1 MKKKYK
7 KIIIVLVILLVLV
20 FGAFAYYKF
29 FKSKPV
35 DTPIKEVKVTNTI
48 ENYGYNLEDRDTELY
63 KEKYEELKKLLSK
76 DDYDKDEY
84 IKLISEL
91 FIIDLF
97 TIDNKISRYDVGGTA
112 FMYTGAVASFKASV
126 ENSLYKTVENDLE
139 DNRNQALPVVSSI
152 EITNYEPTTY
162 EMPNQTVIDGYKVN
176 LSWQYEK
183 DLGYDDTGVLIVIPD
198 GNKMGVVFYKA
209 K

>member
-7 KIIIVLVILLVLV
+7 KIIIVLVILLLLV
-20 FGAFAYYKF
+20 FGAFAYCKF
-29 FKSKPV
+29 FKSRPV

-48 ENYGYNLEDRDTELY
+48 ENYGYNLEDRDTKLY
-63 KEKYEELKKLLSK
+63 KDKYEKLKELLSK

-91 FIIDLF
+91 FIIDLY
-97 TIDNKISRYDVGGTA
+97 TIDNKISRYDVGGTE
-112 FMYTGAVASFKASV
+112 FMYTGAVSSFKASV

-162 EMPNQTVIDGYKVN
+162 EMPDQTVIDGYKVN

>member
-7 KIIIVLVILLVLV
+7 KIIIVLVILLLLV
-20 FGAFAYYKF
+20 FGAFAYCKF
-29 FKSKPV
+29 FKSRPV

-48 ENYGYNLEDRDTELY
+48 ENYGYNLEDRDTKLY
-63 KEKYEELKKLLSK
+63 KDKYEKLKELLSK

-91 FIIDLF
+91 FIIDLY
-97 TIDNKISRYDVGGTA
+97 TIDNKISRYDVGGTE
-112 FMYTGAVASFKASV
+112 FMYTGAVSSFKASV

-162 EMPNQTVIDGYKVN
+162 EMPDQTVIDGYKVN

-183 DLGYDDTGVLIVIPD
+183 DLDYDDTGVLIVIPD

>member
-97 TIDNKISRYDVGGTA
+97 TIDNKISRYDVGGTE
-112 FMYTGAVASFKASV
+112 FMYTGAAASFKASV

-139 DNRNQALPVVSSI
+139 DNRSQALPVVSSI

-162 EMPNQTVIDGYKVN
+162 EMPDQTVIDGYKVN

-198 GNKMGVVFYKA
+198 GNKMGVAFYKA

>member
-7 KIIIVLVILLVLV
+7 KIIIVLVILLLLV
-20 FGAFAYYKF
+20 FGAFAYCKF
-29 FKSKPV
+29 FKSKPD

-48 ENYGYNLEDRDTELY
+48 ENYGYNLEDRDTKLY
-63 KEKYEELKKLLSK
+63 KEKYEKLKELLSK
-76 DDYDKDEY
+76 DGYDKDEY

-91 FIIDLF
+91 FIIDLY
-97 TIDNKISRYDVGGTA
+97 TIDNKISRYDVGGTE
-112 FMYTGAVASFKASV
+112 FMYTGAVSSFKASV

-139 DNRNQALPVVSSI
+139 DNRNQALPIVSSI

-162 EMPNQTVIDGYKVN
+162 EMPDKTVVDGYKVN

-198 GNKMGVVFYKA
+198 GNKMGIVFYKA

>member
-7 KIIIVLVILLVLV
+7 KIIIVLVILLLLV
-20 FGAFAYYKF
+20 FGAFAYCKF
-29 FKSKPV
+29 FKSKPA

-48 ENYGYNLEDRDTELY
+48 ENYGYNLEDRDTKLY
-63 KEKYEELKKLLSK
+63 KEKYEKLKELLSK

-91 FIIDLF
+91 FIIDLY
-97 TIDNKISRYDVGGTA
+97 TIDNKISRYDVGGTE
-112 FMYTGAVASFKASV
+112 FMYTGAVSSFKASV

-162 EMPNQTVIDGYKVN
+162 EMPDQTVIDGYKVN

>member
-7 KIIIVLVILLVLV
+7 KIIIVLVILLLLV
-20 FGAFAYYKF
+20 FGAFAYCKF
-29 FKSKPV
+29 FKSRPV

-48 ENYGYNLEDRDTELY
+48 ENYGYNLEDRDTKLY
-63 KEKYEELKKLLSK
+63 KDEYEKLKELLSK

-91 FIIDLF
+91 FIIDLY
-97 TIDNKISRYDVGGTA
+97 TIDNKISRYDVGGTE
-112 FMYTGAVASFKASV
+112 FMYTGAVSSFKASV

-162 EMPNQTVIDGYKVN
+162 EMPDQTVIDGYKVN

>member
-7 KIIIVLVILLVLV
+7 KIIIVLVILLLLV
-20 FGAFAYYKF
+20 FGAFAYCKF
-29 FKSKPV
+29 FKSKPA

-48 ENYGYNLEDRDTELY
+48 ENYGYNLEDRDTKLY
-63 KEKYEELKKLLSK
+63 KEKYEKLKELLSK

-91 FIIDLF
+91 FIIDLY
-97 TIDNKISRYDVGGTA
+97 TIDNKISRYDVGGTE
-112 FMYTGAVASFKASV
+112 FMYTGAVSSFKASV

-139 DNRNQALPVVSSI
+139 DNRNQALPIVSSI

-162 EMPNQTVIDGYKVN
+162 EMPDQTVIDGYKVN

>member
-20 FGAFAYYKF
+20 FGAFAYCKF

-48 ENYGYNLEDRDTELY
+48 ENYGYNLEDRDTKLY
-63 KEKYEELKKLLSK
+63 KEKYEKLKELLSK

-91 FIIDLF
+91 FIIDLY
-97 TIDNKISRYDVGGTA
+97 TIDNKISRYDVGGTE
-112 FMYTGAVASFKASV
+112 FMYTGAVSSFKASV

-139 DNRNQALPVVSSI
+139 DNRNQALPIVSSI

-162 EMPNQTVIDGYKVN
+162 EMPDQSVVKGYKVN

>member
-7 KIIIVLVILLVLV
+7 KIIIVLVILLFLV
-20 FGAFAYYKF
+20 FGAFAYCKF
-29 FKSKPV
+29 FKSRPV

-48 ENYGYNLEDRDTELY
+48 ENYGYNLEDRDTKLY
-63 KEKYEELKKLLSK
+63 KDKYEKLKELLSK

-91 FIIDLF
+91 FIIDLY
-97 TIDNKISRYDVGGTA
+97 TIDNKISRYDVGGTE
-112 FMYTGAVASFKASV
+112 FMYTGAVSSFKASV

-139 DNRNQALPVVSSI
+139 DNRSQALPIVSSI

-162 EMPNQTVIDGYKVN
+162 EMPDQTVVDGYKVN

>member
-97 TIDNKISRYDVGGTA
+97 TIDNKISRYDVGGTE
-112 FMYTGAVASFKASV
+112 FMYTGAVSSFKASV

-162 EMPNQTVIDGYKVN
+162 EMPDQTVIDGYKVN

>member
-7 KIIIVLVILLVLV
+7 KIIAVLVIILVLV

-48 ENYGYNLEDRDTELY
+48 ENYGYNLEDRDTALY
-63 KEKYEELKKLLSK
+63 KEKYEKLKDILSQEE
-76 DDYDKDEY
+76 YDKDEY
-84 IKLISEL
+84 IKTISEM

-97 TIDNKISRYDVGGTA
+97 TIDNKISRYDVGGVE
-112 FMYTGAVASFKASV
+112 FMYSKAQASFKASV

-139 DNRNQALPVVSSI
+139 DNRTQQLPVVSSI
-152 EITNYEPTTY
+152 EVTNYETTTY
-162 EMPNQTVIDGYKVN
+162 EMPDKTIVDGYKVN

-198 GNKMGVVFYKA
+198 DNKMGVAFYKA

>member
-7 KIIIVLVILLVLV
+7 KIIIVLVIILLLV
-20 FGAFAYYKF
+20 FGAFAYCKF
-29 FKSKPV
+29 FKSRPV

-48 ENYGYNLEDRDTELY
+48 ENYGYNLEDRDTKLY
-63 KEKYEELKKLLSK
+63 KDKYEKLKELLSK

-91 FIIDLF
+91 FIIDLY
-97 TIDNKISRYDVGGTA
+97 TIDNKISRYDVGGTE
-112 FMYTGAVASFKASV
+112 FMYTGAVSSFKASV

-162 EMPNQTVIDGYKVN
+162 EMPDQTVIDGYKVN

>member
-7 KIIIVLVILLVLV
+7 KIIAVLVIILVLV

-35 DTPIKEVKVTNTI
+35 DMPIKEVKVTNTI
-48 ENYGYNLEDRDTELY
+48 ENYGYNLEDRDTALY
-63 KEKYEELKKLLSK
+63 KEKYEKLKDILSQEE
-76 DDYDKDEY
+76 YDKDEY
-84 IKLISEL
+84 IKTISEM

-97 TIDNKISRYDVGGTA
+97 TIDNKISRYDVGGVE
-112 FMYTGAVASFKASV
+112 FMYSKAQASFKASV

-139 DNRNQALPVVSSI
+139 DNRTQQLPVVSSI
-152 EITNYEPTTY
+152 EVTNYETTTY
-162 EMPNQTVIDGYKVN
+162 EMPDKTIVDGYKVN

-198 GNKMGVVFYKA
+198 DNKMGVAFYKA

>member
-1 MKKKYK
+1 M
-7 KIIIVLVILLVLV
+7 V
-20 FGAFAYYKF
+20 FGAFAYCKF
-29 FKSKPV
+29 FKSRPV

-48 ENYGYNLEDRDTELY
+48 ENYGYNLEDRDTKLY
-63 KEKYEELKKLLSK
+63 KDKYEKLKELLSK

-91 FIIDLF
+91 FIIDLY
-97 TIDNKISRYDVGGTA
+97 TIDNKISRYDVGGTE
-112 FMYTGAVASFKASV
+112 FMYTGAVSSFKASV

-162 EMPNQTVIDGYKVN
+162 EMPDQTVIDGYKVN

>member
-7 KIIIVLVILLVLV
+7 KIIIVLVILLLLV
-20 FGAFAYYKF
+20 FGAFAYCKF
-29 FKSKPV
+29 FKSRPV

-48 ENYGYNLEDRDTELY
+48 ENYGYNLEDRDTKLY
-63 KEKYEELKKLLSK
+63 KDKYEKLKELLSK

-91 FIIDLF
+91 FIIDLY
-97 TIDNKISRYDVGGTA
+97 TIDNKISRYDVGGTE
-112 FMYTGAVASFKASV
+112 FMYTGAVSSFKASV

-139 DNRNQALPVVSSI
+139 DNRNQALPIVSSI

-162 EMPNQTVIDGYKVN
+162 EMPDQTVVDGYKVN

>member
-7 KIIIVLVILLVLV
+7 KIIIVLVILLLLV
-20 FGAFAYYKF
+20 FGAFAYCKF
-29 FKSKPV
+29 FKSRPV

-48 ENYGYNLEDRDTELY
+48 ENYGYNLEDRDTKLY
-63 KEKYEELKKLLSK
+63 KDKYEKLKELLSK

-91 FIIDLF
+91 FIIDLY
-97 TIDNKISRYDVGGTA
+97 TIDNKISRYDVGGTE
-112 FMYTGAVASFKASV
+112 FMYTGAVSSFKASV

-162 EMPNQTVIDGYKVN
+162 EMPDQTVIDGYKVN

-198 GNKMGVVFYKA
+198 GNKMGVVFYNA

>member
-7 KIIIVLVILLVLV
+7 KIIIVLVLLLLLV
-20 FGAFAYYKF
+20 FGAFAYCKF
-29 FKSKPV
+29 FKSRPV

-48 ENYGYNLEDRDTELY
+48 ENYGYNLEDRDTKLY
-63 KEKYEELKKLLSK
+63 KDKYEKLKELLSK

-91 FIIDLF
+91 FIIDLY
-97 TIDNKISRYDVGGTA
+97 TIDNKISRYDVGGTE
-112 FMYTGAVASFKASV
+112 FMYTGAVSSFKASV

-162 EMPNQTVIDGYKVN
+162 EMPDQTVIDGYKVN

>member
-7 KIIIVLVILLVLV
+7 KIIIVLVILLLLV
-20 FGAFAYYKF
+20 FGAFAYCKF
-29 FKSKPV
+29 FKSKPA

-48 ENYGYNLEDRDTELY
+48 ENYGYNLEDRDTKLY
-63 KEKYEELKKLLSK
+63 KDKYEKLKELLSK

-91 FIIDLF
+91 FIIDLY
-97 TIDNKISRYDVGGTA
+97 TIDNKISRYDVGGTE
-112 FMYTGAVASFKASV
+112 FMYTGAVSSFKASV

-139 DNRNQALPVVSSI
+139 DNRSQALPIVSSI

-162 EMPNQTVIDGYKVN
+162 EMPDQTVVDGYKVN

>member
-7 KIIIVLVILLVLV
+7 KIIIVLVILLLLV
-20 FGAFAYYKF
+20 FGAFAYCKF
-29 FKSKPV
+29 FKSRPV

-48 ENYGYNLEDRDTELY
+48 ENYGYNLEDRDTKLY
-63 KEKYEELKKLLSK
+63 KDKYEKLKELLSK

-91 FIIDLF
+91 FIIDLY
-97 TIDNKISRYDVGGTA
+97 TIDNKISRYDVGGTE
-112 FMYTGAVASFKASV
+112 FMYTGAVSSFKASV

-162 EMPNQTVIDGYKVN
+162 EMPDQTVIDGYKVN

-198 GNKMGVVFYKA
+198 GSKLVK

>member
-7 KIIIVLVILLVLV
+7 KIIIVLVILLLLV
-20 FGAFAYYKF
+20 FGAFAYCKF
-29 FKSKPV
+29 FKSRPV

-48 ENYGYNLEDRDTELY
+48 ENYGYNLEDRDTKLY
-63 KEKYEELKKLLSK
+63 KDKYEKLKELLSK

-91 FIIDLF
+91 FIIDLY
-97 TIDNKISRYDVGGTA
+97 TIDNKISRYDVGGTE
-112 FMYTGAVASFKASV
+112 FMYTGAVSSFKASV

-139 DNRNQALPVVSSI
+139 DNRSQALPIVSSI

-162 EMPNQTVIDGYKVN
+162 EMPDKTVVDGYKVN

>member
-7 KIIIVLVILLVLV
+7 KIIIVLVILLLLV
-20 FGAFAYYKF
+20 FGAFAYCKF
-29 FKSKPV
+29 FKSKPA

-48 ENYGYNLEDRDTELY
+48 ENYGYNLEDRDTKLY
-63 KEKYEELKKLLSK
+63 KEKYEKLKELLSK

-91 FIIDLF
+91 FIIDLY
-97 TIDNKISRYDVGGTA
+97 TIDNKISRYDVGGTE
-112 FMYTGAVASFKASV
+112 FMYTGAVSSFKASV

-139 DNRNQALPVVSSI
+139 DNRNQALPIVSSI

-162 EMPNQTVIDGYKVN
+162 EMPDQTVIDGYKVN

-198 GNKMGVVFYKA
+198 GNKMGIVFYKA